1 MGPRE
6 GFGEQIQF
14 RAPLPDRRALSIREA
29 SVSIEEWSGDGT
41 SVRQV
46 TVWAQQHQTTGHI
59 VPLPREFSHSE
70 SSAHGEGSADVSQ
83 AARSS
88 AVGGK
93 ILMTGKS
100 TFQSASSQWPQE
112 ASVGD
117 ARGAEETPG
126 MSRAF

>member
-6 GFGEQIQF
+6 GFGEQIQL
-14 RAPLPDRRALSIREA
+14 RAPLSDRRVLSIREA
-29 SVSIEEWSGDGT
+29 SVSTEEWSGDGT

-46 TVWAQQHQTTGHI
+46 TVRAQQHQTTEHI
-59 VPLPREFSHSE
+59 APLPREFSHSE

-83 AARSS
+83 AACSS
-88 AVGGK
+88 AVGGR

-117 ARGAEETPG
+117 A
-126 MSRAF
+126 

>member
-1 MGPRE
+1 M
-6 GFGEQIQF
+6 
-14 RAPLPDRRALSIREA
+14 ST
-29 SVSIEEWSGDGT
+29 EEWSGDGT

-46 TVWAQQHQTTGHI
+46 TVRAQQHQTTEHI
-59 VPLPREFSHSE
+59 APLPREFSHSE

-88 AVGGK
+88 AVGGR

-117 ARGAEETPG
+117 A
-126 MSRAF
+126 